1 MKIFGVDTAPGNS
14 GSKNKPAFSF
24 SRLRNSHLVNKMM
37 GENTKPGPSTGET
50 ATQPQP
56 GRYQYTPLDTSAKE
70 IRLLTLYAGAR
81 DDDIHISLHTASLID
96 PSNPPVYETLSYVW
110 GSEANPQPIYVD
122 SGPLPNKKD
131 KNRDEN
137 SATTENTILVT
148 QNLLVALRHLRE
160 PDKPQTLWIDAVC
173 IDQANLTERGAQVAL
188 MGEIYWRA
196 CNTVIWLGPAGE
208 GDDDSDY
215 ALSLLQTAAHV
226 VSVDWDTGMMRPS
239 AMAMQEARAGNLAIT
254 RWANKDA
261 LLPFL
266 AARQQRALSG
276 LFGRP
281 WFERL
286 WVRQEVFLSR
296 SKSIIC
302 GGLQL
307 EWESFRAGVFCFYRR
322 PYLAVTDEFD
332 AEFLFKR
339 TRVYEL
345 CRGQRQWMVYGT
357 LRHQLRDLRW
367 KDPRD
372 AIYAVKH
379 LLGPAHRA
387 LEFTPDYARPAGDVF
402 GDVATR
408 LATECRDISFLAS
421 CELESSSLACLPTWV
436 PDWSTRMKCAWPIE
450 PIWSACSWISAHAE
464 CVNTGV
470 LRVAGVQMATI
481 ERTQDMVLT
490 PAKTINGYW
499 FDRAVVVDTIKTFL
513 PPSREALDAKYVGG
527 GTLLEAYCLALHRG
541 RTSENFETPNGGAL
555 SMVKAKNALLS
566 ISEMTRAPARGE
578 LQDDDPLEM
587 FLATANE
594 EMYGRCFVST
604 TEGYIGLTPAT
615 AKPGDIVCV
624 LLGIHV
630 PLVLRQTTPVP
641 GRYQVVGSCR
651 VPGLMWGEAITGN
664 QMPHC
669 RPVRYAAEV
678 DDMIDRH
685 RVKMV
690 DLRDGSDKR
699 NPVEILKERG
709 IEVVRYERE
718 PHRLEVSAD
727 ALRGGG
733 VDLRDFELV

>member
-1 MKIFGVDTAPGNS
+1 
-14 GSKNKPAFSF
+14 
-24 SRLRNSHLVNKMM
+24 MM
-37 GENTKPGPSTGET
+37 GENTKPGPSTAEA

-56 GRYQYTPLDTSAKE
+56 GRYQYTPLDTSTKE
-70 IRLLTLYAGAR
+70 IRLVTLHAGAR
-81 DDDIHISLHTASLID
+81 DDDIHISLHTASLVD
-96 PSNPPVYETLSYVW
+96 APNPPVYETLSYVW

-122 SGPLPNKKD
+122 SGPLPNKND
-131 KNRDEN
+131 KNRDA
-137 SATTENTILVT
+137 SSTTTEETLLVT
-148 QNLLVALRHLRE
+148 QNLVVALRHLRE

-173 IDQANLTERGAQVAL
+173 IDQANLAERGAQVAL

-215 ALSLLQTAAHV
+215 ALSLLQTAAQV
-226 VSVDWDTGMMRPS
+226 VCVDWDTGAMRPS
-239 AMAMQEARAGNLAIT
+239 AMAMQEARAGNFGIT
-254 RWANKDA
+254 RWANQDA
-261 LLPFL
+261 LLPGL
-266 AARQQRALSG
+266 AARQLRALNG

-296 SKSIIC
+296 SKSLIC

-322 PYLAVTDEFD
+322 PYLTVTDEFD

-345 CRGQRQWMVYGT
+345 CRGQSVWMVYGT
-357 LRHQLRDLRW
+357 LRHQLRNLRW
-367 KDPRD
+367 KEPRD

-379 LLGPAHRA
+379 LLSPAHRA
-387 LEFTPDYARPAGDVF
+387 LEFAPDYARPVGDVF

-436 PDWSTRMKCAWPIE
+436 PDWSTPMKCAWPIE

-481 ERTQDMVLT
+481 ERTQDMVQT
-490 PAKTINGYW
+490 PAKTLNGYW
-499 FDRAVVVDTIKTFL
+499 FERALVVDTIKTFL

-541 RTSENFETPNGGAL
+541 RTSENFDRPNGGAL
-555 SMVKAKNALLS
+555 SMAKAKNALLS
-566 ISEMTRAPARGE
+566 IFGMTRAPARGE
-578 LQDDDPLEM
+578 LPDDDPVEM
-587 FLATANE
+587 FLATANG
-594 EMYGRCFVST
+594 EMDGRCFVST
-604 TEGYIGLTPAT
+604 TEGYIGLAPAT

-630 PLVLRQTTPVP
+630 PLVLRQTTPAP

-669 RPVRYAAEV
+669 RPVRYTAEI
-678 DDMIDRH
+678 DDAIDRH

-690 DLRDGSDKR
+690 DPRDGSDKR